1 MEKCSSEKH
10 KLQEANNCKVYTSAR
25 PGIANTHDDVPH
37 ELDLN
42 VSRLGAVADM
52 DFEAMFS
59 PDSMILVSFPIEES
73 MTNEPEYCW
82 SLDTVTDL
90 LSSWKWDK
98 RIL

>member
-1 MEKCSSEKH
+1 MTQEWKCAVLKSISYR
-10 KLQEANNCKVYTSAR
+10 KLTILKCTSAR
-25 PGIANTHDDVPH
+25 PDIANTHDDVPH

-42 VSRLGAVADM
+42 VSKLGAVADM

-82 SLDTVTDL
+82 SLETVTDL
-90 LSSWKWDK
+90 LSS
-98 RIL
+98 